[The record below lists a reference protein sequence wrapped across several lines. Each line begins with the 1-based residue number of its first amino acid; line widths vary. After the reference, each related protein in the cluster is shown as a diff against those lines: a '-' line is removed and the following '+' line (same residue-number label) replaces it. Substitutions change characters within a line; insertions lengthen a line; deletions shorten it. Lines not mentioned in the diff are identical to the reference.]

1 MPPYSIPGET
11 VEFIVGILVWV
22 KAMSEKK
29 LKVGLVHVYT
39 GDGKGKTTAALGL
52 ALRACGSGLKVYMIQ
67 FMKGDIDYGE
77 LRAAELLSTFTI
89 KQFGRPS
96 FVDKEKPQE
105 ADIALAR
112 EGLAHANEILRRAE
126 HDVVILDE
134 LNVALDF
141 KLVSLEE
148 VMNLLDS
155 KPDNM
160 EIIITGRN
168 AHDKI
173 VGKADYVTDMRK
185 IKHPYDEGIVARNG
199 IEH

>member
-1 MPPYSIPGET
+1 MPLHGNPGET
-11 VEFIVGILVWV
+11 VEFIEGLLVWV
-22 KAMSEKK
+22 KVMSEKK
-29 LKVGLVHVYT
+29 LKSGLIHVYT

-52 ALRACGSGLKVYMIQ
+52 GMRAVGAGLKVYMIQ

-77 LRAAELLSTFTI
+77 LKSAELLPTFTI

-96 FVDKEKPQE
+96 FVDKEKPDDS
-105 ADIALAR
+105 DIALAR
-112 EGLAHANEILRRAE
+112 QGLDHANEILKRAE

-141 KLVSLEE
+141 KLVSLED
-148 VMNLLDS
+148 VMALLDS
-155 KPDNM
+155 IPQGI

-173 VGKADYVTDMRK
+173 IEKADYVTDMRNV
-185 IKHPYDEGIVARNG
+185 KHPYEKGITARCG

>member
-1 MPPYSIPGET
+1 
-11 VEFIVGILVWV
+11 
-22 KAMSEKK
+22 MSEKG

-39 GDGKGKTTAALGL
+39 GDGKGKTTAAIGL
-52 ALRACGSGLKVYMIQ
+52 AMRACGSGLKVYMIQ
-67 FMKGDIDYGE
+67 FMKGDIEYGE
-77 LRAAELLSTFTI
+77 LKAAELLPNFTI

-96 FVDKEKPQE
+96 FVDKERPQE
-105 ADIALAR
+105 EDLVLAR
-112 EGLAHANEILRRAE
+112 EGLAHANEIIRRAE
-126 HDVVILDE
+126 HDILILDE

-141 KLVSLEE
+141 KLVDLAD

-168 AHDKI
+168 AHDEILKR
-173 VGKADYVTDMRK
+173 ADYVTNMRNE
-185 IKHPYDEGIVARNG
+185 KHPYYKGIPARNG